1 MKIRILH
8 QPIATATLITSL
20 TVLAL
25 STTGCFVTAPYVDA
39 FNMQSDMKTIQD
51 RQRIT
56 TAFRSNPDTDGW
68 YNARQQMANALG
80 DRDYNVNFSRA
91 FDSLMVA
98 ISSMEISVKNMERQS
113 GYISAEG
120 LSLTPSESKSIRQEM
135 VRQWARE
142 NGFDPSSLDRPLKSS
157 HMANYGEMMD
167 MNGMMSTYDKML
179 KSVTF
184 QLVKLEDDRTR
195 VKARFA
201 NVYYPDEMEQ
211 YYKRV
216 WQEVDKQLFKDKNIE
231 GETVDKRE

>member
-1 MKIRILH
+1 MNTRHILVIH
-8 QPIATATLITSL
+8 SAALIVIA
-20 TVLAL
+20 VVAL
-25 STTGCFVTAPYVDA
+25 FSTTGCFITAPYVDA
-39 FNMQSDMKTIQD
+39 YNMQADMKTIQD

-68 YNARQQMANALG
+68 YDSRQQMANALG

-98 ISSMEISVKNMERQS
+98 ISSMEISVKNIERKS

-142 NGFDPSSLDRPLKSS
+142 NGFDPSSLDRPLTSS
-157 HMANYGEMMD
+157 HMASYGEMMD

-216 WQEVDKQLFKDKNIE
+216 WQEVDKQIFKDTNIE
-231 GETVDKRE
+231 GEAVEKRN